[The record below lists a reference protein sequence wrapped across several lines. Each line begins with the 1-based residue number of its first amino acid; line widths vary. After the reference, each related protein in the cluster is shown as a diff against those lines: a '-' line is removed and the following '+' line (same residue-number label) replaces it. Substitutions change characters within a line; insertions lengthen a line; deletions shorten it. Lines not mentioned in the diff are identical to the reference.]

1 MRCSK
6 TIEKKTYIGILYE
19 RHSKNPFDSTII
31 QGLVGRNTGYNVN
44 DESICFTNIESIIK
58 YKNLYDDYKNNYI
71 GLRSIIN
78 NDEIT
83 NYNNDD
89 DEILKVKCQNKN
101 KKWKSKTTR
110 YNGNIINGKNTINY
124 IEYFISSHFADI

>member
-58 YKNLYDDYKNNYI
+58 YKNLYDDYKNLYDDYKNNYI
-71 GLRSIIN
+71 GLRNII
-78 NDEIT
+78 
-83 NYNNDD
+83 NNDD